1 MASGPPV
8 ASSPRADRGH
18 VALVLAIVTLSAWY
32 LVDAARASPTAENL
46 LLIAPAA
53 LLSCLLGLGIL
64 WGDLRKGSHR
74 TENGR
79 LAGGPDRSE
88 RQTALFMALMVLY
101 VIGLATI
108 PFDVATLLF
117 AVAALFTLGERR
129 WPFLVGFSAALT
141 VFVMAA
147 LSLLM
152 PGSVPM
158 LLPL

>member
-1 MASGPPV
+1 MASGPREAP
-8 ASSPRADRGH
+8 SPRADRGH
-18 VALVLAIVTLSAWY
+18 VALVSAIVALSAWY

-53 LLSCLLGLGIL
+53 VLSCLLGLGIL
-64 WGDLRKGSHR
+64 WRELRNAGDC
-74 TENGR
+74 TDDGR
-79 LAGGPDRSE
+79 SATGPDRSE

-108 PFDVATLLF
+108 PFDVATVLF
-117 AVAALFTLGERR
+117 SVAALFALGERR
-129 WPFLVGFSAALT
+129 WPFLAGFSAALT